1 MKFDILSKDGR
12 ARTGIIHTPHGDI
25 ETPAFIPVGTKA
37 DVKMLDINDLNSLKA
52 PAVLANTY
60 HLYLRP
66 GPDLIAGLGGLGK
79 FMGWDGPTFTDS
91 GGFQVFS
98 LGFGLEHG
106 VSKVSNIFPDE
117 EIKPRAGRGEGT
129 PANEYRGSST
139 GGAPRPKT
147 RERLFRVDEDG
158 VNFVSHLDGSKH
170 RFTAETSIDIQQKL
184 GADIIFAFDE
194 CTSPLHDK
202 KYTKEAMERTHGWAE
217 RSVQAWTNRE
227 NQALYGII
235 QGGSYEDLRRQSTQF
250 ICSLDTPGIAIGGSL
265 GKSKKDMF
273 DILDWTLPLTPKDKP
288 RHLLGIGE
296 IEDLFTAS
304 ARGIDTFD
312 CVSPTRIARNGS
324 VYISPEAG
332 GNTKNKFNI
341 NIRSQ
346 VYASDPEPIDKRCGC
361 FTCKNHSRAYIRH
374 LFASGELLAMRL
386 TTIHNLHFVLNIM
399 RDIRTAISEA
409 SLKKL
414 AKEWGID
421 I

>member
-1 MKFDILSKDGR
+1 MKFEITGRDKR
-12 ARTGIIHTPHGDI
+12 ARTGVIRTLHGKI
-25 ETPAFIPVGTKA
+25 ATPAFIPVGTKA
-37 DVKMLDINDLNSLKA
+37 DVKMLDTADLNSLSA

-66 GPDLIAGLGGLGK
+66 GPDLIAKFGGVGK
-79 FMGWDGPTFTDS
+79 FMGWTGPTFTDS

-117 EIKPRAGRGEGT
+117 ENNKRLQT
-129 PANEYRGSST
+129 PS
-139 GGAPRPKT
+139 KKK
-147 RERLFRVDEDG
+147 LFKIDEDG

-202 KYTKEAMERTHGWAE
+202 RYTHEAMERTHRWAK
-217 RSVQAWTNRE
+217 RSVAAWTNRE
-227 NQALYGII
+227 KQALYGII
-235 QGGSYEDLRRQSTQF
+235 QGGAHKDLRRKSTEF
-250 ICSLDTPGIAIGGSL
+250 ICSLDTPGIAVGGSL
-265 GKSKKDMF
+265 GKSKQDMF
-273 DILDWTLPLTPKDKP
+273 DILDWTLPIMPEDKP

-304 ARGIDTFD
+304 ARGVDTFD

-324 VYISPEAG
+324 VYISAKSG
-332 GNTKNKFNI
+332 GNPKNKFNI

-346 VYASDPEPIDKRCGC
+346 KYASDPGPIDKSCDC
-361 FTCKNHSRAYIRH
+361 FTCKNHTRAYIRH

-386 TTIHNLHFVLNIM
+386 ATIHNLRFVFNLM
-399 RDIRTAISEA
+399 EEIRRSINEQRLEGYMKS
-409 SLKKL
+409 
-414 AKEWGID
+414 WGIEP
-421 I
+421 

>member
-1 MKFDILSKDGR
+1 MKFNITSKDGR
-12 ARTGIIHTPHGDI
+12 ARTGVIKTPHGNI

-37 DVKMLDINDLNSLKA
+37 DVKTLDISDLHKLRA

-66 GPDLIAGLGGLGK
+66 GPDLIEKFGGLGE

-117 EIKPRAGRGEGT
+117 ENKRKNAVPSR
-129 PANEYRGSST
+129 
-139 GGAPRPKT
+139 KK
-147 RERLFRVDEDG
+147 LFKIDEDG
-158 VNFVSHLDGSKH
+158 VNFVSHLDGGKH
-170 RFTAETSIDIQQKL
+170 RFTAEISIDIQQKL

-194 CTSPLHDK
+194 CTSPMHDK
-202 KYTKEAMERTHGWAE
+202 KYTEEAMNRTHKWAK

-227 NQALYGII
+227 KQGLYGII
-235 QGGSYEDLRRQSTQF
+235 QGGAYEELRRKSTEF

-265 GKSKKDMF
+265 GKSKKDMY
-273 DILDWTLPLTPKDKP
+273 DILDWTLPIAPEERP

-324 VYISPEAG
+324 VYVSPQAG
-332 GNTKNKFNI
+332 GTPANKFNI
-341 NIRSQ
+341 NIRAQ
-346 VYASDPEPIDKRCGC
+346 KYAADSGPIDENCDC
-361 FTCKNHSRAYIRH
+361 FTCKNHTRAYIRH

-386 TTIHNLHFVLNIM
+386 ATIHNLHFVFSLMNG
-399 RDIRTAISEA
+399 IRGAIQKERLS
-409 SLKKL
+409 KL
-414 AKEWGID
+414 ALDWGIKV
-421 I
+421 

>member
-1 MKFDILSKDGR
+1 MPSIRFDIAAKLGR
-12 ARTGIIHTPHGDI
+12 ARTGLLHTPHGKI

-37 DVKMLDINDLNSLKA
+37 DVKMLDINDLKSLKA

-66 GPDLIAGLGGLGK
+66 GEDLIAKFGGVGR

-106 VSKVSNIFPDE
+106 VSKMSNIFPDE
-117 EIKPRAGRGEGT
+117 EI
-129 PANEYRGSST
+129 NERTNHQS
-139 GGAPRPKT
+139 
-147 RERLFRVDEDG
+147 REKLFKVDQDG

-184 GADIIFAFDE
+184 GADIMFAFDE

-202 KYTKEAMERTHGWAE
+202 KYTREAMDRTHDWAK
-217 RSVQAWTNRE
+217 RSVQAWTNRK
-227 NQALYGII
+227 NQALFGII
-235 QGGSYEDLRRQSTQF
+235 QGGAYKDLREKSTEY

-273 DILDWTLPLTPKDKP
+273 DILDWTLPLTPENKP

-296 IEDLFTAS
+296 IEDLFTAT
-304 ARGIDTFD
+304 ARGVDTFD
-312 CVSPTRIARNGS
+312 CVSPTRNARNGS
-324 VYISPEAG
+324 VYVSPKNG
-332 GNTKNKFNI
+332 GTPKNKYNI

-346 VYASDPEPIDKRCGC
+346 RYAQDAGPIDENCDC
-361 FTCKNHSRAYIRH
+361 FTCQNHSRAYLRH

-386 TTIHNLHFVLNIM
+386 ATIHNLHFVFSLMQAI
-399 RDIRTAISEA
+399 RDSINEGGFE
-409 SLKKL
+409 KL
-414 AKEWGID
+414 AGNWGVKI
-421 I
+421 

>member
-1 MKFDILSKDGR
+1 MSAISFDIT
-12 ARTGIIHTPHGDI
+12 ARSGQAQTGVIHTPHGTI

-37 DVKMLDINDLNSLKA
+37 DVKMLDVSDLKSLNA

-66 GPDLIAGLGGLGK
+66 GPELIARFGGVGE

-117 EIKPRAGRGEGT
+117 EEARANS
-129 PANEYRGSST
+129 PQ
-139 GGAPRPKT
+139 KKK
-147 RERLFRVDEDG
+147 LMKVDEDG
-158 VNFVSHLDGSKH
+158 VSFVSHLDGSKH
-170 RFTAETSIDIQQKL
+170 RFTAESSIDIQQKL
-184 GADIIFAFDE
+184 GADVIFAFDE

-202 KYTKEAMERTHGWAE
+202 KYTEKAMKRTHQWAK

-227 NQALYGII
+227 KQGLYGII
-235 QGGSYEDLRRQSTQF
+235 QGGAYKDLRLKSSEY

-265 GKSKKDMF
+265 GRSKSDMY
-273 DILDWTLPLTPKDKP
+273 DILDWILPVLPDNRP

-296 IEDLFTAS
+296 IEDLFGAS

-324 VYISPEAG
+324 VYVSPKNG
-332 GNTKNKFNI
+332 GSPKNKFNI

-346 VYASDPEPIDKRCGC
+346 RYASDSKPLDPGCQC
-361 FTCKNHSRAYIRH
+361 FTCKTHSRAYIRH

-386 TTIHNLHFVLNIM
+386 CTIHNLHFVLSLM
-399 RDIRTAISEA
+399 SEIRLAIQND
-409 SLKKL
+409 SLHEL
-414 AKEWGID
+414 AKKWGTSHVL
-421 I
+421 